1 MSATPMTAPSVKASE
16 TALPPPTAGNPAPA
30 PLTPAESAG
39 QAPVVF
45 AEGLSK
51 RYKIYPNPNGRLLEW
66 ATLNRAKRHTDF
78 WALKDVTLSVR
89 RGECLG
95 IVGENGSG
103 KSTLLKL
110 VTGTLEPTEGRAGVN
125 GRVLAL
131 LELGTGLNRQ
141 LTGAQNIT
149 LAAQLLGLDDSYV
162 AERAGAIAE
171 FAGLGEF
178 LDRPIKTYS
187 SGMLARLSFSLFV
200 FLEPDV
206 LIVDEALSV
215 GDAAFQRKCYRRMEE
230 MIRNDNR
237 AVIIV
242 SHDLNAITKFCTS
255 ALWLD
260 KGKVQMRGQP
270 VEVVEAYLK
279 HVLGKSSEP
288 VMPATAGKT
297 APGTEKK
304 TPPADI
310 PQKSLLPRTSA
321 AVLYPAVDAE
331 LLGVW
336 LEDSNHQPLRTVR
349 LGQAF
354 FICYAVQFTAEALEV
369 VFGTRIATIRGDF
382 LVGSNSDMCKLP
394 ARDYRAGQTQIVRWP
409 VRAGLNTGDYF
420 ITCGISTGRG
430 TKNFLIREV
439 DAYHLAVVGSSTSG
453 GLCHLTDAP
462 ILSEPA
468 K

>member
-1 MSATPMTAPSVKASE
+1 MTASSATASD

-30 PLTPAESAG
+30 IQTSDAG

-51 RYKIYPNPNGRLLEW
+51 RYKIYPNPNGRLVEW
-66 ATLNRAKRHTDF
+66 ATLGRAKRHSDF
-78 WALKDVTLSVR
+78 WALKDISLSVR

-110 VTGTLEPTEGRAGVN
+110 ITGTLEPTEGRAGVH

-141 LTGAQNIT
+141 LTGAQNIK
-149 LAAQLLGLDDSYV
+149 LAAQLLGLEDSYV

-171 FAGLGEF
+171 FAGLGDF

-215 GDAAFQRKCYRRMEE
+215 GDAAFQRRCYRRMEE

-255 ALWLD
+255 AIWLD
-260 KGKVQMRGQP
+260 KGKMQMRGQP

-279 HVLGKSSEP
+279 HVLGKAAEP
-288 VMPATAGKT
+288 IGPAGSAAKP
-297 APGTEKK
+297 ASGTPKK
-304 TPPADI
+304 APPAEI
-310 PQKSLLPRTSA
+310 PQKSLLPRTTA

-336 LEDSNHQPLRTVR
+336 LEDANHTPVRTVR
-349 LGQAF
+349 LGQPF
-354 FICYAVQFTAEALEV
+354 FICYAVQFAAEALEV

-394 ARDYRAGQTQIVRWP
+394 ARDYQAGQTQIVRWP

-453 GLCHLTDAP
+453 GLCHLTDSP